1 MAGVPSRRRRP
12 TAEGV
17 PGPERARNAHF
28 TQAGASGV
36 PGLDAGVPI
45 PDAWNRASVRSAGMQ
60 SASRSD
66 TSTSLTG
73 VQPLPSPERPS
84 GMTSGVPRTRVRG
97 PLVYYLLAAF
107 DVLTVSA
114 SLYLNHRIMDIYVRS
129 VRSNQEWAQRSA
141 TYASLGELAARVNG
155 PGNDV
160 FDSQDAAAEA
170 GRMKRARAVFL
181 DRLEGLR
188 GELPGHVP
196 AADAAELDA
205 RMRDIERAM
214 ADMTSEAESLF
225 AHFAGGESAQAGQS
239 MATMDRR
246 YAQLLAAIRQL
257 TRAVSSIQQRE
268 FQLQGAAAR
277 TLQRFEYL
285 IAGLILVM
293 VASATLYGR
302 HLWHETAREARERA
316 VYIEQ
321 LQETEESLRKAHAHL
336 ERRVQQRTFALRTS
350 EAALRAAAAEWQR
363 TFEAIDSPVMI
374 LDGAGHALRLNRAAM
389 ELAGLPPGELGGR
402 AVETLGAEPWA
413 AAARVAAR
421 AREGRAA
428 ASEQVRDAPSA
439 STWDVSANL
448 VPEGDGGG
456 GDRVIVVA
464 RDVTRL
470 VELQESVRR
479 EERMSAMGSLVAGVA
494 HEVRNPL
501 FGISSTLDAFEA
513 RHGQGESFAKY
524 FTLLRRE
531 TGRLSALMRDL
542 LDYGRPPRLDV
553 GDVDWD
559 AVVDEAVQLC
569 APLAA
574 GAGVAVAREGA
585 TTGRRPRVDRARMQQ
600 ALQNVIQNAIQ
611 HSPAGG
617 TVAVAVGE
625 AQDGGEAR
633 LWCAVRDSG
642 PGFPPE
648 DLPRLFE
655 PFFSR
660 RAGGT
665 GLGLSLAQ
673 RIVSQHGGRIE
684 ARNRPQGGAEMIVT
698 LPAAAEMAS

>member
-1 MAGVPSRRRRP
+1 
-12 TAEGV
+12 
-17 PGPERARNAHF
+17 
-28 TQAGASGV
+28 
-36 PGLDAGVPI
+36 
-45 PDAWNRASVRSAGMQ
+45 MQ

-66 TSTSLTG
+66 TSTSVTG
-73 VQPLPSPERPS
+73 IQPLPSPERPS
-84 GMTSGVPRTRVRG
+84 GMTSGVPRLRVRG

-141 TYASLGELAARVNG
+141 MYSSLGDLATQVNA

-160 FDSQDAAAEA
+160 FDSLDAAAES
-170 GRMKRARAVFL
+170 GRMKRARGVFL

-196 AADAAELDA
+196 PADAEALDA
-205 RMRDIERAM
+205 RMREIARAM
-214 ADMTSEAESLF
+214 EEMTAEAESLF
-225 AHFAGGESAQAGQS
+225 AHFAGGESAQAGAR

-246 YAQLLAAIRQL
+246 YAHLLAAIRQL
-257 TRAVSSIQQRE
+257 TRTVSAIQQRE

-302 HLWHETAREARERA
+302 NLWRETAREARERA
-316 VYIEQ
+316 LYIEQ
-321 LQETEESLRKAHAHL
+321 LQETEDSLRRAHAHL
-336 ERRVQQRTFALRTS
+336 ERRVQQRTYALRTS

-374 LDGAGHALRLNRAAM
+374 LDGSGHAVRLNRAAT
-389 ELAGLPPGELGGR
+389 ELAGLPLGELGGR
-402 AVETLGAEPWA
+402 AVVTLGGEPWLA
-413 AAARVAAR
+413 AAHVAAR
-421 AREGRAA
+421 ARAQRAPASDQARDEATGR
-428 ASEQVRDAPSA
+428 
-439 STWDVSANL
+439 TWDVSANL
-448 VPEGDGGG
+448 VPEGDGGDG
-456 GDRVIVVA
+456 GRVIVVA

-501 FGISSTLDAFEA
+501 FGIASTLDAFEA
-513 RHGQGESFAKY
+513 RHGQGEAFGKY
-524 FTLLRRE
+524 FALLRRE
-531 TGRLSALMRDL
+531 TGRLSTLMREL
-542 LDYGRPPRLDV
+542 LDYGRPPRLEF

-569 APLAA
+569 APLAGSA
-574 GAGVAVAREGA
+574 AVAVAREG
-585 TTGRRPRVDRARMQQ
+585 TTPGRRPRLDRGRMLQ

-617 TVAVAVGE
+617 SVAVAVGE
-625 AQDGGEAR
+625 SGDGGR
-633 LWCAVRDSG
+633 PLLWCAVRDSG
-642 PGFPPE
+642 PGFRPE
-648 DLPRLFE
+648 DLPHLFE

-660 RAGGT
+660 RSGGT

-673 RIVSQHGGRIE
+673 RIVAQHGGTIE
-684 ARNRPQGGAEMIVT
+684 ARNRPQGGAEMVVT
-698 LPAAAEMAS
+698 LPAAAAGEEARA